1 MKLNQKKLLFILLV
15 LLIFVNIYY
24 NKNLLNSNNNKLL
37 LLLIIIV
44 LYIFFNKFTNGR
56 IEKFYENQYKI
67 TEQFNDQIETD
78 EQDNDSENTN
88 QYLNKIYLNKSKY
101 HSSSPSINIVKTE
114 DISITKPDDMSTLR
128 KSVLNFYESIT
139 KSNDSTDDTNDDK
152 KVSSGDTAINDI
164 FQFNYASVDDLLDK
178 VNQRQYDFKIKSVD
192 FNTNPVDSIQY
203 SNLTGAPTSSSIS
216 NEGTTQ
222 DTTDTTQDT
231 AGTTQDTA
239 DNSQDTGDTTQDTGD
254 TTQDTGDTTQ
264 QPILTYDNVVKSL
277 EDANKAAKD
286 GKFQISPV
294 SYKRRLKKT
303 IIDTSD
309 NEITQNIDDEDNNT
323 DDDDTDTDSDEIS
336 KEEKQKIYNTL
347 FKDVQRDENRDG
359 INFYFNK
366 FFSSVQDLF
375 N

>member
-15 LLIFVNIYY
+15 LLIFFNIYY

-78 EQDNDSENTN
+78 DQEQEQDNDSENTN
-88 QYLNKIYLNKSKY
+88 QHLNKIYLNKSKY

-152 KVSSGDTAINDI
+152 EVSSGDTAINDI

-192 FNTNPVDSIQY
+192 FNTNPIDSIQY

-216 NEGTTQ
+216 NE
-222 DTTDTTQDT
+222 DTTQDT
-231 AGTTQDTA
+231 ADTTQDTA
-239 DNSQDTGDTTQDTGD
+239 DTTQDTA
-254 TTQDTGDTTQ
+254 DTTQ
-264 QPILTYDNVVKSL
+264 QPVLTYDNVVKSL
-277 EDANKAAKD
+277 EDADKAAKE
-286 GKFQISPV
+286 GKLQISPV
-294 SYKRRLKKT
+294 VYKRRLKKN

-309 NEITQNIDDEDNNT
+309 NEITQNIDDNEVNNT
-323 DDDDTDTDSDEIS
+323 DNDDTNSDEIS
-336 KEEKQKIYNTL
+336 KEEKQNIYNTL

-359 INFYFNK
+359 INFYVNK